1 MQMLQMQESGKGNC
15 PELQKISPEA
25 LAHWKAKNNI
35 SQNEEEVEG
44 KVEEPPAEED
54 VQMEEPEKK
63 EEVEEQPA
71 EEVQET
77 QQNPDEEKT
86 EAEPK
91 APLPF
96 MMVDDF
102 ITQ

>member
-1 MQMLQMQESGKGNC
+1 
-15 PELQKISPEA
+15 
-25 LAHWKAKNNI
+25 
-35 SQNEEEVEG
+35 
-44 KVEEPPAEED
+44 
-54 VQMEEPEKK
+54 MEEPEKK